1 MKRILTLT
9 GLLLAGTLLW
19 AQEAE
24 RVVVPARNSTRPR
37 VVHASVLN
45 GSITV
50 KAYDGKEVI
59 VEAGPGAKS
68 LERERE
74 RAGRRG
80 DGSAPPD
87 GLKRLDLPGR
97 SGLEVEEDDNV
108 ITVHTRVMSGANL
121 TITVPVDTSLNLKG
135 TNGGQIVVD
144 GVNGE
149 IDVNNLNGGITLTN
163 VSGSV
168 IAHSLNGSVKVTM
181 ARVDPGKQ
189 LSFSTLNG
197 SIDVALPADLKAN
210 LKLKADNGDIFTDFD
225 VKFDS
230 AGSKPITESDPS
242 KSGKYKVRFDR
253 TILGS
258 INGGGPEVSF
268 QTFNGRISIRKYTK

>member
-1 MKRILTLT
+1 MKRTLALTAF
-9 GLLLAGTLLW
+9 LLAASAFLS
-19 AQEAE
+19 AQEAD

-37 VVHASVLN
+37 VVHASVMN

-50 KAYDGKEVI
+50 KTYDGKEVI
-59 VEAGPGAKS
+59 VEANASSGSA
-68 LERERE
+68 RER
-74 RAGRRG
+74 GRRQ
-80 DGSAPPD
+80 DNPPSAD

-108 ITVHTRVMSGANL
+108 ITVHTRLMSGANL

-135 TNGGQIVVD
+135 TNGGQITVD

-168 IAHSLNGSVKVTM
+168 IAHSLNGAVKVSM
-181 ARVDPGKQ
+181 SRVDPGKQ

-225 VKFDS
+225 VKFDANS
-230 AGSKPITESDPS
+230 AKPLAEDNASKN
-242 KSGKYKVRFDR
+242 GRFRVRFDR
-253 TILGS
+253 TILGT

>member
-1 MKRILTLT
+1 MKRIATLT
-9 GLLLAGTLLW
+9 GLILMTSALTW

-24 RVVVPARNSTRPR
+24 RVVVPARNTTRPR
-37 VVHASVLN
+37 VVNASVLN

-59 VEAGPGAKS
+59 VEAGDNPSA
-68 LERERE
+68 RER
-74 RAGRRG
+74 RRQEA
-80 DGSAPPD
+80 SPD

-108 ITVHTRVMSGANL
+108 ITVHTRVNGNSNL
-121 TITVPVDTSLNLKG
+121 TITVPVNTSLKLRG
-135 TNGGQIVVD
+135 TNGGQLNVE

-181 ARVDPGKQ
+181 AHVDPGKQ

-197 SIDVALPADLKAN
+197 SIDVALPGDLKAN

-225 VKFDS
+225 VKFD
-230 AGSKPITESDPS
+230 AAASKPITENN
-242 KSGKYKVRFDR
+242 SGQNGKFRVRFDK
-253 TILGS
+253 TVYGT

-268 QTFNGRISIRKYTK
+268 QTFNGRISIRKK

>member
-1 MKRILTLT
+1 MKRISALA
-9 GLLLAGTLLW
+9 GLLLIAGPALW
-19 AQEAE
+19 AQDAD

-37 VVHASVLN
+37 VVNASVLN

-59 VEAGPGAKS
+59 VEAGAGPSRARRE
-68 LERERE
+68 ERSP
-74 RAGRRG
+74 A
-80 DGSAPPD
+80 PD

-108 ITVHTRVMSGANL
+108 INVHTRLMGNSNL
-121 TITVPVDTSLNLKG
+121 TITVPVNTSLNLRG
-135 TNGGQIVVD
+135 TNGGHIVVD

-149 IDVNNLNGGITLTN
+149 IDVNNLNGSITLTN

-181 ARVDPGKQ
+181 SRVDPGKQ

-197 SIDVALPADLKAN
+197 SIDVTLPADLKAN

-225 VKFDS
+225 VKFD
-230 AGSKPITESDPS
+230 AGAAKPITENS
-242 KSGKYKVRFDR
+242 SGQNGRFRVRFDK
-253 TILGS
+253 TIYGT

-268 QTFNGRISIRKYTK
+268 QTFNGRISIRKKQ